1 MAKFTAEEKQAYAAI
16 LRAQGGDVSESRLE
30 GEKGKTRTPAGPA
43 GRRGSGAVQV
53 ADAGCFKPSRRP
65 PMTKEGKLLVVTPP
79 CKGCAL
85 MPNLNW
91 DRAHNETRGRPQDR
105 KARES
110 VSAGKTQRLGSAS
123 AEDFAAAPAV
133 RLQHD
138 PQEGCL
144 RPVLGAWNSPAA
156 RATANKDIR
165 SPEIVR
171 AVPEEVIWNK
181 V

>member
-1 MAKFTAEEKQAYAAI
+1 MAMN
-16 LRAQGGDVSESRLE
+16 RSRVRSEDL
-30 GEKGKTRTPAGPA
+30 
-43 GRRGSGAVQV
+43 
-53 ADAGCFKPSRRP
+53 SRRHGWEP
-65 PMTKEGKLLVVTPP
+65 I
-79 CKGCAL
+79 L
-85 MPNLNW
+85 MSKLNW

-144 RPVLGAWNSPAA
+144 RPVLGASNSPAA
-156 RATANKDIR
+156 RELANKISEAR
-165 SPEIVR
+165 KSSGQSPKRLI
-171 AVPEEVIWNK
+171 EEQI
-181 V
+181 